1 MFYFFVAFV
10 VLMLGFAIGGWVIF
24 GAQIDDYSTIGD
36 ALIANSNILLMGNV
50 DWDSMRQVSP
60 TLALLYCWSFIAM
73 LMLVMLNI
81 LLAILIDSYENCKEQ
96 LISDAAPH
104 EMPAKHLMVYPAYQ
118 IVIFHRHLYC
128 LVCGGHARG
137 TLAYCEERVKQQAL
151 GSSGSSGSKPVTEF
165 QLRTWHLPAAV
176 AAEVMAG
183 ALEYSRLKGDIE
195 GSSFK
200 RQRATFLRD
209 G

>member
-1 MFYFFVAFV
+1 MFYFFVAFA

-104 EMPAKHLMVYPAYQ
+104 EKPAKHLV
-118 IVIFHRHLYC
+118 L
-128 LVCGGHARG
+128 
-137 TLAYCEERVKQQAL
+137 
-151 GSSGSSGSKPVTEF
+151 S
-165 QLRTWHLPAAV
+165 
-176 AAEVMAG
+176 
-183 ALEYSRLKGDIE
+183 
-195 GSSFK
+195 
-200 RQRATFLRD
+200 
-209 G
+209 